1 MNPHDTKSLDRRS
14 FLGVA
19 ASVAAAAALDRR
31 RLFAQPLPPPQDAAR
46 PSDGAA
52 AKKKRTLKKAV
63 GIGMVVEEAT
73 ILEKLQIVRD
83 LGFDGV
89 EIDRPDATP
98 IAEWKAAQEK
108 SGVKIHGIVDSVH
121 WSYPLNSPDA
131 AVRTK
136 AIDGLTAAL
145 KDAAELGSISVL
157 LVPAIVNEQLPYGE
171 AYRRSQAAIKE
182 VLPLAAQLK
191 VKIAVENVWN
201 NFLLS
206 PLEAARYVDEL
217 GSEWAAFHFDI
228 GNVVTYGWPEQWIRL
243 LGPRI
248 AKLHIKDYS
257 RKRRDNEGRSKGFDV
272 ELGEGDAGYAAVMK
286 ALDETGYS
294 TAPGGNWATAEVSGG
309 DRKRLKVVADQMD
322 RLFSL

>member
-1 MNPHDTKSLDRRS
+1 M
-14 FLGVA
+14 
-19 ASVAAAAALDRR
+19 
-31 RLFAQPLPPPQDAAR
+31 
-46 PSDGAA
+46 
-52 AKKKRTLKKAV
+52 V
-63 GIGMVVEEAT
+63 GEGST
-73 ILEKLQIVRD
+73 ILEKLQIVKD
-83 LGFDGV
+83 LGFEGV
-89 EIDRPDATP
+89 EIDRPDASP

-108 SGVKIHGIVDSVH
+108 SGIKIHGIVDSVH
-121 WSYPLNSPDA
+121 WSYPLNSPDLE
-131 AVRTK
+131 VRAK
-136 AIDGLTAAL
+136 AIDGLKAAL
-145 KDAAELGSISVL
+145 KDAAELGAISVL
-157 LVPAIVNEQLPYGE
+157 LVPAIVNEKLPYGE
-171 AYRRSQAAIKE
+171 AWRRSQDAIKE

-217 GSEWAAFHFDI
+217 GSPWAAFHFDI

-257 RKRRDNEGRSKGFDV
+257 RKKRDNEGRSKGFDV

-286 ALDETGYS
+286 ALDEVGYS
-294 TAPGGNWATAEVSGG
+294 TAPGGNWATAEVGGG
-309 DRKRLKVVADQMD
+309 DRKRLKVIADQMD

>member
-1 MNPHDTKSLDRRS
+1 MNPPNRRR

-19 ASVAAAAALDRR
+19 ASFAAAAALDRR
-31 RLFAQPLPPPQDAAR
+31 RLFAAPLPKPQDSAR
-46 PSDGAA
+46 PPDGAA
-52 AKKKRTLKKAV
+52 KPKRTLRKAV
-63 GIGMVVEEAT
+63 GIGMVGEGAT
-73 ILEKLQIVRD
+73 ILEKFQILKD
-83 LGFDGV
+83 LGFEGV
-89 EIDRPDATP
+89 EIDRPDASP

-108 SGVKIHGIVDSVH
+108 SGIKIHGVVDSVH
-121 WSYPLNSPDA
+121 WSYPLNSPDL
-131 AVRTK
+131 
-136 AIDGLTAAL
+136 AIRAQAIEGLTAAL
-145 KDAAELGSISVL
+145 KDAAELGAISVL
-157 LVPAIVNEQLPYGE
+157 LVPAIVNEKLPYGE
-171 AYRRSQAAIKE
+171 AWRRSQDAIKE

-206 PLEAARYVDEL
+206 PLEARRYVDDL

-228 GNVVTYGWPEQWIRL
+228 GNVVTYGWPEQWIHL

-257 RKRRDNEGRSKGFDV
+257 RKKRDSEGRSKGFDV

-309 DRKRLKVVADQMD
+309 DRKRLKVIADQMD